1 MFSEVVYCQW
11 LTGHCHLTLI
21 MIARCEPATV
31 PFQRFLSDAV
41 KATLARPAS
50 FWDDVNKAVTTL
62 FQLTQERG
70 QHLRGL
76 TFGIV
81 KQHNTPPDLFE
92 PGQNKA

>member
-1 MFSEVVYCQW
+1 
-11 LTGHCHLTLI
+11 